1 MEDKINGRRAPGEE
15 RLRKGLFAI
24 GAVGTLAAA
33 GLAVAMLMAPS
44 GLVTLMVAPAIVV
57 VAAETAAIF
66 LFAARPGA
74 TTRTALLVVGIVGM
88 AASLCLGG
96 LFLLVSPMGMGPQ
109 VLGIV
114 LPVYSMILARG
125 VGRR

>member
-1 MEDKINGRRAPGEE
+1 MEDRINARRAPGEE

-24 GAVGTLAAA
+24 GAVGALAAA
-33 GLAVAMLMAPS
+33 GLAVALLMAPS
-44 GLVTLMVAPAIVV
+44 GLVTLMAAPAIVV

-74 TTRTALLVVGIVGM
+74 ATRTALLVVGIVGM